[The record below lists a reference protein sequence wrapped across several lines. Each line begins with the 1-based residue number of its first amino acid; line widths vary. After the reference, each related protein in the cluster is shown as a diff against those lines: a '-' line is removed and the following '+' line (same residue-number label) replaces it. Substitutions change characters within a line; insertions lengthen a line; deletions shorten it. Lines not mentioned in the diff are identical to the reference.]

1 MKTIVSKLNIH
12 TPWYIYRVKDVS
24 YYMQNNDAFLN
35 ETHCFS
41 CGEIC
46 DIEISNAGLV
56 KFIFKTDTNEKQARE
71 YCAIFLYFISI
82 CNGFNCEF
90 DTTAYVDNQ
99 PKVNFFSYAKED
111 ETDLPLLKD
120 KKFYEIALGD
130 IKEEF
135 GDIINKLF
143 STNKLFMLSLLS
155 NYYSMVVYKDFI
167 GNGTYKFRNI
177 VANIESIIT
186 IINEEKYRQ
195 IENKNKEYFKKVSN
209 DSKISKRQLNKHL
222 TIRRIPLKDK
232 VEDVFKCVSK
242 FGLEFK
248 LNYNDEC
255 EKIAN
260 TRNFIS
266 HLFDEDKKYLSEQ
279 EQSKYT
285 AVFEEI
291 FRMLFLEYCGVDT
304 NLIREK
310 FLKNTPIKI
319 TLNNVF
325 NIK

>member
-1 MKTIVSKLNIH
+1 VKTIISKLNIH
-12 TPWYIYRVKDVS
+12 TPWYIYRLKDVS
-24 YYMQNNDAFLN
+24 YYVKNDEAFFN

-46 DIEISNAGLV
+46 DIEITNAGLV
-56 KFIFKTDTNEKQARE
+56 KFLFKNDITEKQARE

-90 DTTAYVDNQ
+90 DTMAYVDN
-99 PKVNFFSYAKED
+99 VLNENFFSYAKED
-111 ETDLPLLKD
+111 KTDLPLLKD
-120 KKFYEIALGD
+120 KKFYEIALED
-130 IKEEF
+130 IKEEL
-135 GDIINKLF
+135 GGIINKLF
-143 STNKLFMLSLLS
+143 SANKLFMLSLLS

-186 IINEEKYRQ
+186 IMNKEKYKQ
-195 IENKNKEYFKKVSN
+195 VEKENKEYLEKLHNDCGVSK
-209 DSKISKRQLNKHL
+209 SQLNKYL
-222 TIRRIPLKDK
+222 TIRRVTLKDK
-232 VEDVFKCVSK
+232 LEDVFRYMSK

-266 HLFDEDKKYLSEQ
+266 HLFDENKMYLSEQ
-279 EQSKYT
+279 EQLKYT

-291 FRMLFLEYCGVDT
+291 FRMLFLEYCGVDA

-319 TLNNVF
+319 ILKNVF
-325 NIK
+325 NIE

>member
-24 YYMQNNDAFLN
+24 YYMENNDAFLN

-90 DTTAYVDNQ
+90 DTTACVDNQ
-99 PKVNFFSYAKED
+99 RIEKFFSYAKED
-111 ETDLPLLKD
+111 KTDLPLLKD
-120 KKFYEIALGD
+120 QKFYEIALED

-135 GDIINKLF
+135 GAIINKLF
-143 STNKLFMLSLLS
+143 SANKLFMLSLLS

-167 GNGTYKFRNI
+167 GNDTYKFRNI

-186 IINEEKYRQ
+186 IINEKEYRQ
-195 IENKNKEYFKKVSN
+195 SEEENKEYLNKISN
-209 DSKISKRQLNKHL
+209 NLKISKSQLNRYL

-232 VEDVFKCVSK
+232 LEDVFKYMSK

-266 HLFDEDKKYLSEQ
+266 HLFDKDKKYLSVQ

-285 AVFEEI
+285 AVFREV
-291 FRMLFLEYCGVDT
+291 FRMLFLEYYGVDT
-304 NLIREK
+304 NLIRK
-310 FLKNTPIKI
+310 NFLKNTLIKT
-319 TLNNVF
+319 TLNYVF

>member
-24 YYMQNNDAFLN
+24 YYMENNDTFLN
-35 ETHCFS
+35 ETHCFT

-56 KFIFKTDTNEKQARE
+56 KFLFKTDTNEKQARE

-120 KKFYEIALGD
+120 KKFYEIALED

-186 IINEEKYRQ
+186 IINKEKYKQ
-195 IENKNKEYFKKVSN
+195 VENENKEYLEKLHN
-209 DSKISKRQLNKHL
+209 DFSISKSQLTKYL
-222 TIRRIPLKDK
+222 TIHRVPLKDK
-232 VEDVFKCVSK
+232 LEDVFKSMEK
-242 FGLEFK
+242 YGLKFK
-248 LNYNDEC
+248 LNYKKEC

-266 HLFDEDKKYLSEQ
+266 HLFDEDKEYLNNE

-291 FRMLFLEYCGVDT
+291 FRMLFLEYCGVNT

-310 FLKNTPIKI
+310 FLKNIPIKI
-319 TLNNVF
+319 TLKNVF
-325 NIK
+325 NIE

>member
-1 MKTIVSKLNIH
+1 MKNLLVKLNLH
-12 TPWYIYRVKDVS
+12 TPWYSYRVKDIS
-24 YYMQNNDAFLN
+24 YYIENNNAFLN
-35 ETHCFS
+35 ETHCFT

-46 DIEISNAGLV
+46 DIEITNTGLA
-56 KFIFKTDTNEKQARE
+56 IFLFKSEISEKQAKE

-111 ETDLPLLKD
+111 VTDLPLLKD
-120 KKFYEIALGD
+120 KKFYEIALED
-130 IKEEF
+130 INEEF
-135 GDIINKLF
+135 GEIIYKLF

-186 IINEEKYRQ
+186 IINKEKYKQ
-195 IENKNKEYFKKVSN
+195 VENENKEYLEKLRNDFSVSK
-209 DSKISKRQLNKHL
+209 SQLTKYL
-222 TIRRIPLKDK
+222 TIRRVPLKDK
-232 VEDVFKCVSK
+232 LEDVFKSMEK
-242 FGLEFK
+242 YGLKFK
-248 LNYNDEC
+248 LNYKKEC

-260 TRNFIS
+260 TRNFVS
-266 HLFDEDKKYLSEQ
+266 HLFDEDKEYLNNE

-310 FLKNTPIKI
+310 FLKNIPINK
-319 TLNNVF
+319 TLRNVF
-325 NIK
+325 DIE

>member
-1 MKTIVSKLNIH
+1 M
-12 TPWYIYRVKDVS
+12 
-24 YYMQNNDAFLN
+24 
-35 ETHCFS
+35 
-41 CGEIC
+41 
-46 DIEISNAGLV
+46 
-56 KFIFKTDTNEKQARE
+56 
-71 YCAIFLYFISI
+71 
-82 CNGFNCEF
+82 
-90 DTTAYVDNQ
+90 
-99 PKVNFFSYAKED
+99 
-111 ETDLPLLKD
+111 
-120 KKFYEIALGD
+120 
-130 IKEEF
+130 
-135 GDIINKLF
+135 
-143 STNKLFMLSLLS
+143 
-155 NYYSMVVYKDFI
+155 
-167 GNGTYKFRNI
+167 
-177 VANIESIIT
+177 
-186 IINEEKYRQ
+186 
-195 IENKNKEYFKKVSN
+195 
-209 DSKISKRQLNKHL
+209 
-222 TIRRIPLKDK
+222 
-232 VEDVFKCVSK
+232 SK

-279 EQSKYT
+279 EESKYT

>member
-1 MKTIVSKLNIH
+1 MKNLLVKLNLH
-12 TPWYIYRVKDVS
+12 TPWYIYRLKDVS
-24 YYMQNNDAFLN
+24 YYVENDEAFFN

-46 DIEISNAGLV
+46 DIEITNAGLV
-56 KFIFKTDTNEKQARE
+56 KFLFKNDITEKQAKE

-90 DTTAYVDNQ
+90 DTKAYVDN
-99 PKVNFFSYAKED
+99 VLNENFFSYAKED
-111 ETDLPLLKD
+111 KTDLPLLKD
-120 KKFYEIALGD
+120 KKFYEIALED

-135 GDIINKLF
+135 GEIINKLF
-143 STNKLFMLSLLS
+143 SANKLFMLSLLS

-186 IINEEKYRQ
+186 IMNKEKYKQ
-195 IENKNKEYFKKVSN
+195 VEKENKEYLEKLHNDCSVSK
-209 DSKISKRQLNKHL
+209 SQLTKYL
-222 TIRRIPLKDK
+222 TIRRVPLKEK
-232 VEDVFKCVSK
+232 LEDVFRYMSK
-242 FGLEFK
+242 FGLEFT

-266 HLFDEDKKYLSEQ
+266 HLFDENKVYLSEQ
-279 EQSKYT
+279 EQSKYA

-291 FRMLFLEYCGVDT
+291 FRMLFLEYCGVDMK
-304 NLIREK
+304 LIREK

-319 TLNNVF
+319 TLKNVF
-325 NIK
+325 NIE

>member
-24 YYMQNNDAFLN
+24 YYMENNDAFLN

-56 KFIFKTDTNEKQARE
+56 KFIFKTDTNEKQVRE

-120 KKFYEIALGD
+120 KKFYEIALED
-130 IKEEF
+130 IKEKF
-135 GDIINKLF
+135 GDIISKLF

-186 IINEEKYRQ
+186 IINKEKYKQ
-195 IENKNKEYFKKVSN
+195 VEKENKEYLEKLHN
-209 DSKISKRQLNKHL
+209 DFGISKSQLNKYL
-222 TIRRIPLKDK
+222 TIHRVPLKDK
-232 VEDVFKCVSK
+232 LEDVFKSMEK
-242 FGLEFK
+242 FGLKFK
-248 LNYNDEC
+248 LNYRKEC

-266 HLFDEDKKYLSEQ
+266 HLFDENKEYLSEE

-291 FRMLFLEYCGVDT
+291 FRMLFLEYCGIDK
-304 NLIREK
+304 NLIREN
-310 FLKNTPIKI
+310 FLKNVPIRI
-319 TLNNVF
+319 TLENVF
-325 NIK
+325 NIE